1 MAIKKKWFTKKRV
14 QSYLRDI
21 TIVLLIVLFLVI
33 AFSKRTIIKVK
44 SGELG
49 VLYDIVHGTR
59 TEETFGEGVHVI
71 NPLNTMYI
79 YNIRV
84 QKITIEQVVLSHN
97 GLRIDVNYSVLF
109 RPNFDSVAVLH
120 QRLGPDYANTVVTPA
135 AKSWTRKLIADLT
148 PDEIFLL
155 DKGVGDGQENE
166 TDSLSHLLHEKDII
180 LEGYLI
186 SSIHLP
192 DSISK
197 SIERKYSEQQ
207 MSLQYDYKLAIEAK
221 EMKRKEIEAE
231 GIKRFRDI
239 SNVSPE
245 IWRALDATQQ
255 IGTAPNSKVIIMGNS
270 SSQLPVL
277 LNDKL
282 FQNK

>member
-1 MAIKKKWFTKKRV
+1 MAIKKWFNKKRV
-14 QSYLRDI
+14 NGYLRDI
-21 TIVLLIVLFLVI
+21 TIVLLIVIFLVI
-33 AFSKRTIIKVK
+33 AFSKRTIIKIK

-49 VLYDIVHGTR
+49 VLYDVVHGTR
-59 TEETFGEGVHVI
+59 LDRTYGEGIHLI

-84 QKITIEQVVLSHN
+84 QEVDIEQVVLSHN

-109 RPNFDSVAVLH
+109 RPDFDSIAVLH
-120 QRLGPDYANTVVTPA
+120 QRLGPDYVKTIVEPA

-155 DKGVGDGQENE
+155 DQGVKEGAENE
-166 TDSLSHLLHEKDII
+166 TDSLSHLLHGKDIY

-192 DSISK
+192 DSVSNA
-197 SIERKYSEQQ
+197 IERKYTEQQ
-207 MSLQYDYKLAIEAK
+207 LSLQYDYRLVIEEK
-221 EMKRKEIEAE
+221 EMRRKEIEAE
-231 GIKRFRDI
+231 GIKRFKEI

-245 IWRALDATQQ
+245 LWRALDATQQ